1 MIVMKLRV
9 PEGCGAI
16 SHLGRSLDIAEDNS
30 IEVDDDEW
38 SAFLAHG
45 FRPWADWKEA
55 PEVERMTREELIA
68 EAMDATSK
76 ALQAMGTEEIRARL
90 IASEASA
97 PPVEQTSDAAE
108 VDADAE
114 LIAMLNRQ
122 GLFAFLRN
130 KGVSVSLPVTNEAL
144 RALARQ
150 SIGLT

>member
-1 MIVMKLRV
+1 MKLRV

-38 SAFLAHG
+38 AAFLAHG
-45 FRPWADWKEA
+45 FRPWVDGKEA

-68 EAMDATSK
+68 EAMDATLK
-76 ALQAMGTEEIRARL
+76 ALQAMNTEDIRTRL
-90 IASEASA
+90 IGAEASA
-97 PPVEQTSDAAE
+97 PPVEQASDAAV
-108 VDADAE
+108 VDPDAE
-114 LIAMLNRQ
+114 LIGTLNRQ
-122 GLFAFLRN
+122 GLFSFLRN

-150 SIGLT
+150 AIGLT